1 MPLLE
6 SGIGNYIYSGDKKYS
21 YFAGNNYLG
30 LASHPEVIEA
40 AVRSV
45 KKYGVNFSASRLTTG
60 TADIHLELERELS
73 SFKGMEDSVIYA
85 SGYQGN
91 GILLDAFRDRYSE
104 VYMDQLSHPSIVRNI
119 PREITKISF
128 YDHLDAGHLES
139 LLEASNNETP
149 LIITDG
155 IFALTGEIAPL
166 GPIYSIAEKHN
177 AILLVDDAHSTG
189 ILGKTG
195 RGTPEY
201 FNLQG
206 KENIFQTETM
216 SKALGS
222 YGGFIAGTRET
233 TDSIRRG
240 SSAYQASTSLPPAVV
255 AASIAAL
262 GIIKRNPD
270 LHFRLLEKSSDLRK
284 NIMLLGYITT
294 EDNTPIIPL
303 MFSSPEDA
311 RDLSLFLEGKG
322 IIVPFI
328 HYPVKTES
336 CIVRITVSV
345 NHTSEQTEE
354 LLDMLKKWKEKNGK
368 N

>member
-1 MPLLE
+1 MPLLN
-6 SGIGNYIYSGDKKYS
+6 SGVGNFIYSDGKRYS

-40 AVRSV
+40 TIRAV

-60 TADIHLELERELS
+60 TADIHLDLERELS
-73 SFKGMEDSVIYA
+73 LFKGMEDAVIYA

-91 GILLDAFRDRYSE
+91 GIMLESFRNRYSE

-119 PREITKISF
+119 PREIAKVSF
-128 YDHLDAGHLES
+128 YNHLDAGHLES
-139 LLEASNNETP
+139 LLATSRAARP
-149 LIITDG
+149 MIITDG

-166 GPIYSIAEKHN
+166 GMIHSVAEKRN
-177 AILLVDDAHSTG
+177 AILIVDDAHSTG

-195 RGTPEY
+195 QGTPEF

-206 KENIFQTETM
+206 KTNIYQTETM

-233 TDSIRRG
+233 TASIRRG
-240 SSAYQASTSLPPAVV
+240 SSAYQASTALPPAIV

-270 LHFRLLEKSSDLRK
+270 LHIRLLEKASDLRK
-284 NIMLLGYITT
+284 SIRLLGYLTT

-303 MFSSPEDA
+303 MFESPDDA
-311 RDLSLFLEGKG
+311 RDLALFLEGNG

-328 HYPVKTES
+328 HYPVRTETY
-336 CIVRITVSV
+336 IVRIAVSV
-345 NHTSEQTEE
+345 NHTNEQTEE
-354 LLDMLKKWKEKNGK
+354 LLDMLKKWKELKSRM
-368 N
+368 